1 MDRSSQSHAGRKE
14 KSATIPFMSLR
25 VGKTFCKGPRFCY
38 ASVKPKMACLACVFG
53 GKHVHTCASKNP
65 PKAAQ

>member
-1 MDRSSQSHAGRKE
+1 
-14 KSATIPFMSLR
+14 MSLR

-38 ASVKPKMACLACVFG
+38 ASVKPKMACIACVFG